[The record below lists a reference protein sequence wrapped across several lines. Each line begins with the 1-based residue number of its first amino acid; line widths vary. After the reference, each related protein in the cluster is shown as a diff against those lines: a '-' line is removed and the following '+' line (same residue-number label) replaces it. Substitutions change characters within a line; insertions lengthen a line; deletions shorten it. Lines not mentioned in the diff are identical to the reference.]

1 VSGVFVLDSFALLA
15 YFEDE
20 AGAERV
26 QRILAQ
32 AEKGRA
38 SLAMSLIN
46 WGEVLYALQR
56 SRGETGRN
64 AAVSVI
70 DQLPISLIA
79 PDRAQTVAAAGL
91 KARHPIAYADCF
103 AAALAIARKAR
114 LVTGDPEFRR
124 LEKDIPIDWLAR

>member
-1 VSGVFVLDSFALLA
+1 MSGVFVLDSFALLA

-26 QRILAQ
+26 QHILAQ
-32 AEKGRA
+32 VEKGRA

-79 PDRAQTVAAAGL
+79 PDRAQTMAAAGL

-103 AAALAIARKAR
+103 AAALAISRKAR
-114 LVTGDPEFRR
+114 LLTGDPEFRR
-124 LEKDIPIDWLAR
+124 LEKEIPIDWLAH

>member
-26 QRILAQ
+26 QHILAQ
-32 AEKGRA
+32 AAKGRA
-38 SLAMSLIN
+38 ALAMSLIN

-79 PDRAQTVAAAGL
+79 PDRAQTMAAAGL

-103 AAALAIARKAR
+103 AAALAISRKAR

>member
-1 VSGVFVLDSFALLA
+1 VSGAFVCDSFALLA

-26 QRILAQ
+26 QHILAQ

-56 SRGETGRN
+56 SRGETGRIT
-64 AAVSVI
+64 AVSVI
-70 DQLPISLIA
+70 D
-79 PDRAQTVAAAGL
+79 
-91 KARHPIAYADCF
+91 
-103 AAALAIARKAR
+103 
-114 LVTGDPEFRR
+114 
-124 LEKDIPIDWLAR
+124 

>member
-1 VSGVFVLDSFALLA
+1 MSGVFVLDSFALLA
-15 YFEDE
+15 YLEDE

-26 QRILAQ
+26 QHFLALAQ
-32 AEKGRA
+32 KGRA

-70 DQLPISLIA
+70 DQLPVSLVA
-79 PDRAQTVAAAGL
+79 PDRAQTMAAAGL
-91 KARHPIAYADCF
+91 KAQHPIAYADCF
-103 AAALAIARKAR
+103 AAALAITRKAR

-124 LEKDIPIDWLAR
+124 LEKDISIEWLAK

>member
-1 VSGVFVLDSFALLA
+1 MSGAFVLDSFALLA

-26 QRILAQ
+26 QHLLAL

-38 SLAMSLIN
+38 SLAMSLVN

-56 SRGETGRN
+56 SRGETGRDS
-64 AAVSVI
+64 AVSII
-70 DQLPISLIA
+70 DQLPVSLIA
-79 PDRAQTVAAAGL
+79 PDRAQTMAAAAL
-91 KARHPIAYADCF
+91 KARHPVAYADCF
-103 AAALAIARKAR
+103 AAALAIARKGR

-124 LEKDIPIDWLAR
+124 LEKDIPVEWLSR

>member
-1 VSGVFVLDSFALLA
+1 VSVAFVLDSFALLA

-26 QRILAQ
+26 QHILAQ
-32 AEKGRA
+32 AEKGRT
-38 SLAMSLIN
+38 SLAMSLVN
-46 WGEVLYALQR
+46 WGEVLSALQR

-64 AAVSVI
+64 SAVSVI
-70 DQLPISLIA
+70 DQLPVSLIA
-79 PDRAQTVAAAGL
+79 PDRAQTMAAAAL
-91 KARHPIAYADCF
+91 KAQHPIAYADCF

-124 LEKDIPIDWLAR
+124 LEKDVAIDWLAE

>member
-1 VSGVFVLDSFALLA
+1 MSGVFVLDSFALLA

-26 QRILAQ
+26 QHILAQ
-32 AEKGRA
+32 TGKGRA

-70 DQLPISLIA
+70 DQLPVSLIA
-79 PDRAQTVAAAGL
+79 PDRAQTMAAAGL
-91 KARHPIAYADCF
+91 KAQHPIAYADCF

-124 LEKDIPIDWLAR
+124 LEKDIPIEWLAQ